1 MYPFQSEY
9 CLICHAVIMPII
21 GWRAIFS
28 MEKEKYICSTCEG
41 KLEKLE
47 GETCRICCRPFHLLE
62 EKFQIGDLCYDCL
75 RWEEDSEWK
84 NLLEKNHS
92 LFYYNE
98 FLKEVI
104 AQFKFR
110 GDYVLAKIFVEFFKE
125 ELSKMDVDV
134 LVPIPLSE
142 ERLYER
148 GFNQAKS
155 VLVESGFTPNEL
167 LTRVHSEKQSKKS
180 RVERIHVPQVF
191 RIEPETD
198 LSGKRVVLI
207 DDVYTTGSTLRH
219 AAKLLKGAG
228 AESIQSLT
236 LAR

>member
-1 MYPFQSEY
+1 MYPIQSDY
-9 CLICHAVIMPII
+9 CLICHSVIMPII
-21 GWRAIFS
+21 GWRALFS
-28 MEKEKYICSTCEG
+28 IEKEKYICSTCEG

-47 GETCRICCRPFHLLE
+47 GEACRICGRPFHLLE
-62 EKFQIGDLCYDCL
+62 EKFQIGDLCYDCF

-92 LFYYNE
+92 LFHYNE

-110 GDYVLAKIFVEFFKE
+110 GDYVLVKIFVEFVQK
-125 ELSKMDVDV
+125 ELSKMDMDV

-148 GFNQAKS
+148 GFNQAKA
-155 VLVESGFTPNEL
+155 LIVESGFSPQEL

-180 RVERIHVPQVF
+180 RSERIHVPQVF

-198 LSGKRVVLI
+198 LAGKRVILI

-219 AAKLLKGAG
+219 AAKLLKDAG